1 MTLTGNKDL
10 LLLFVTFAVAISL
23 HTIMANS
30 TDASTSPNYNVFA
43 ADLFTVVVDNSV
55 DRNVVFSPASI
66 QTCLIVAYL
75 GAEGETAE
83 EMRNALKLGEGDKN
97 AVIKKYAEFVKSS
110 FKSTNP
116 QGGPLLKI
124 ANRVFANH
132 NLKISGT
139 FQKLAKEYFGTT
151 AKLLN
156 FANAAESVAA
166 INGWV
171 EEQTNKKIQNLLQED
186 AVNSD
191 TSAILVNAIYFKAK
205 WTRQF
210 SESSTRKSTFYTL
223 NKDQVHVDLMYQDD
237 YFRYADLPEFDATAL
252 EMQYE
257 NSDLSMLIILPREVD
272 GLQNLE
278 SKLSGFNISQ
288 IAEKMEGEHVDVFL
302 PRFRIEFDID
312 LKEPLKKM
320 GITSMFS
327 SNANLAGLFVSSVPQ
342 KISEVKHKA
351 FLDVNEAGSE
361 AAAATYLK
369 IVPMSL
375 NLNQKVFR
383 VDHPFF
389 FAIRDKTS
397 VYFSGHVVKP

>member
-10 LLLFVTFAVAISL
+10 LLFTFAFAISL
-23 HTIMANS
+23 HTIMAKS
-30 TDASTSPNYNVFA
+30 TGASTSPNYNAFA
-43 ADLFTVVVDNSV
+43 ADLFTLVVDNSV

-66 QTCLIVAYL
+66 QTCLTVAYL

-83 EMRNALKLGEGDKN
+83 EMRKALKLGEGDKN

-110 FKSTNP
+110 FKSTNA

-139 FQKLAKEYFGTT
+139 FQKLAKEYFDTT

-156 FANAAESVAA
+156 FENAAESVAA

-171 EEQTNKKIQNLLQED
+171 EEQTNNKIQNLLQED

-223 NKDQVHVDLMYQDD
+223 NNGHVHVDLMYQDD
-237 YFRYADLPEFDATAL
+237 YFRYADLPELDATAL

-257 NSDLSMLIILPREVD
+257 NSDLSMLIILPREVN

-288 IAEKMEGEHVDVFL
+288 IAERLEGEHVDVFL

-397 VYFSGHVVKP
+397 VYFSGHVVQP